1 MTTMA
6 LEVIALRLKQE
17 GVPDLL
23 LNTLALMF
31 NADTAFHNKN
41 MHRSWD
47 KAVYLEKFDTL
58 EQCYSK
64 DVDTHGW
71 LLNFINI
78 FGDHGGFEA
87 IQKQLVKA
95 KDISE
100 FCFLLKPMA
109 TCSSYL
115 NNIIVTRLF
124 ESSLTRIYEFIKKL
138 EGEEFKDK
146 NVSKVFDLLIMMK
159 KMCNNVWK
167 FDIEN
172 FHELHLSVVLD
183 MLKYSHYNSK
193 MNSLKEVS
201 RFYVYL
207 NSVLLKY
214 LLTKLVKSRCDS
226 KVMIK
231 KYIKSSCLF
240 LRLCE
245 PHP

>member
-23 LNTLALMF
+23 LNTLAIIF
-31 NADTAFHNKN
+31 TADTAFHNKN
-41 MHRSWD
+41 MHRIWD
-47 KAVYLEKFDTL
+47 KSVYIEKFGSI

-71 LLNFINI
+71 LLNLINI
-78 FGDHGGFEA
+78 FGEHGGFEA

-95 KDISE
+95 KDISD
-100 FCFLLKPMA
+100 FCFLLKPLA
-109 TCSSYL
+109 ACSCYL
-115 NNIIVTRLF
+115 NNSIVTKLY
-124 ESSLTRIYEFIKKL
+124 ESSLLRIYDFIKKL

-159 KMCNNVWK
+159 KMCTNFWK

-172 FHELHLSVVLD
+172 FHELHLSVVLN

-193 MNSLKEVS
+193 MNSLKEV
-201 RFYVYL
+201 R
-207 NSVLLKY
+207 
-214 LLTKLVKSRCDS
+214 
-226 KVMIK
+226 
-231 KYIKSSCLF
+231 
-240 LRLCE
+240 
-245 PHP
+245 